1 MELLKINL
9 FYYVVFFVCAAVIP
23 YGVEFLKYI
32 LKNYVFAFM
41 VYIAWKLFK
50 KTVEFK
56 RSISKELAFI
66 LSCLLVFTFNHGI
79 IESVVLID
87 WTGYALWAILV
98 FHYTDLFLT
107 ATVISLGTNQLAK
120 LYEEKIYSF
129 GDPSKTI
136 SK

>member
-1 MELLKINL
+1 VEFLKINL
-9 FYYVVFFVCAAVIP
+9 FYYVVFFVCAATIP

-32 LKNYVFAFM
+32 MKNYVFRSIVF
-41 VYIAWKLFK
+41 VAWKLFK

-79 IESVVLID
+79 I
-87 WTGYALWAILV
+87 
-98 FHYTDLFLT
+98 HYTDLFLT
-107 ATVISLGTNQLAK
+107 ATVISLGTNQLAE